1 MLGFYGKKYGVGDLG
16 HVLVAL
22 SYFDDADRERTPI
35 LLQRQS
41 WPAMKNKI
49 RGWLTAATRRRR

>member
-1 MLGFYGKKYGVGDLG
+1 VG

-22 SYFDDADRERTPI
+22 AYFDDADRERTPM

-41 WPAMKNKI
+41 WPGVKATI
-49 RGWLTAATRRRR
+49 LGWVQGATRLQR